1 MRKSLK
7 NKFVELLNE
16 KKYCELNLNFK
27 NMVKSMFPSIKNQD
41 LILCDSNKG
50 TKIDLIIQVNNIKK
64 NLSVKSKN
72 MICVYKGD
80 VKRLISFMFS
90 IGLSYN
96 CVSSLLSYQYSDY
109 TTDGSGR
116 TLNSFGL
123 LLEDDFKNEIKIVR
137 EEFDDLKITELT
149 DFLLVKEK
157 NGLCVDFFYFGNI
170 KYGEIIKTRELIKN
184 ILKRKD
190 ENNKFMKLGPFNFI
204 SLSRCDNYISNN
216 QNKHKC
222 ILKINL
228 FKYKK

>member
-7 NKFVELLNE
+7 NKFIEVLNE

-27 NMVKSMFPSIKNQD
+27 NMVKYMFPSVKNQD
-41 LILCDSNKG
+41 LILCQSNKG
-50 TKIDLIIQVNNIKK
+50 TKVDLIIKVNNIKK
-64 NLSVKSKN
+64 NLSVKSKD

-96 CVSSLLSYQYSDY
+96 CISSLLSYQYSDY

-137 EEFDDLKITELT
+137 EEFNDFKINELI

-170 KYGEIIKTRELIKN
+170 KYGEIIETRELIKN

>member
-7 NKFVELLNE
+7 NKFIEVLNE

-27 NMVKSMFPSIKNQD
+27 NMVKGMFPSVKNQD
-41 LILCDSNKG
+41 LILCQSYNGVKV
-50 TKIDLIIQVNNIKK
+50 DLIIQVNNIKK
-64 NLSVKSKN
+64 NLSIKN
-72 MICVYKGD
+72 KNTICVYKGD

-96 CVSSLLSYQYSDY
+96 CISSLLSYQYSDY

-137 EEFDDLKITELT
+137 EEFDDFKICELI
-149 DFLLVKEK
+149 DFLLVREK

-170 KYGEIIKTRELIKN
+170 KYGEIIETSELIKN
-184 ILKRKD
+184 ILKRKG

-216 QNKHKC
+216 QNKYKC
-222 ILKINL
+222 MLKINL
-228 FKYKK
+228 SKYKK